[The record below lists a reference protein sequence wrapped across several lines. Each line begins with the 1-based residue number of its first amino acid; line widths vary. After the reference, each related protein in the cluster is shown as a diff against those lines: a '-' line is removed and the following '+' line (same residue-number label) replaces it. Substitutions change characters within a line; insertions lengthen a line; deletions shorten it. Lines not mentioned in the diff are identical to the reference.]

1 MPREALGDSKLADIA
16 FKDTVLEMNN
26 GKHIWV
32 TPEHCLGILKDLTK
46 DAQVTAFYEKERI
59 LADVGKSPTVKLLA
73 REGII
78 FENSTT
84 TSEGFKENLIQL
96 WERFRELPKKSQ
108 EFYVQNLIAWAAGE
122 GDCPQLG

>member
-1 MPREALGDSKLADIA
+1 MPHEALGDPQLADIA

-32 TPEHCLGILKDLTK
+32 TPEHCLGILKDPTM
-46 DAQVTAFYEKERI
+46 DEQVIKFYEKERF
-59 LADVGKSPTVKLLA
+59 LANAGKSPTVKSFE
-73 REGII
+73 RDGII
-78 FENSTT
+78 FESSTT

-108 EFYVQNLIAWAAGE
+108 ELYAQNLIAWAAGE